1 MFISASEMVF
11 PNVSVFL
18 ENPNKVHCVYVSK
31 EKDECSGRLKYIMS
45 RLAEN
50 TSIFM
55 LIQYVF

>member
-1 MFISASEMVF
+1 MFISASEIVF

-18 ENPNKVHCVYVSK
+18 EIHNNKVHCVSK

>member
-1 MFISASEMVF
+1 MFISASEIVF

-18 ENPNKVHCVYVSK
+18 EIHKRVHCVSK

>member
-1 MFISASEMVF
+1 MFISASEVVF

-18 ENPNKVHCVYVSK
+18 EEHNKVHCVSK
-31 EKDECSGRLKYIMS
+31 EKDECSGRPKYIMS
-45 RLAEN
+45 LLAEN